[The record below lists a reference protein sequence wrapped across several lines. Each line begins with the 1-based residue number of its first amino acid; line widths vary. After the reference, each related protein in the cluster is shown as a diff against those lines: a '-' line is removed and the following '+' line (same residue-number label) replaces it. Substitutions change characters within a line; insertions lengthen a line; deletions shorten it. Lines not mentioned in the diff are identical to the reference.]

1 MAGGTRLIMSALD
14 GRLVMVKSMKIPCTK
29 TKWRRALYDLIEQE
43 VVPLF
48 YERDAELLPR
58 RWITKMKD
66 AIQLNCP
73 FLIRSGW

>member
-1 MAGGTRLIMSALD
+1 VGQADYVRTGWAIGHGEKYEDPMYQDQVEAN
-14 GRLVMVKSMKIPCTK
+14 
-29 TKWRRALYDLIEQE
+29 ALYDLIEQE

-48 YERDAELLPR
+48 YERDAELPPR
-58 RWITKMKD
+58 RITKKD